1 MVYFFG
7 DTMYLFSYRDIK
19 KMITDKVVVLE
30 SKSLPNSTVYKTRD
44 IDKETYLLP
53 KQYAKKYT
61 L

>member
-1 MVYFFG
+1 MVYFF
-7 DTMYLFSYRDIK
+7 DNNMYLFSYRDIK
-19 KMITDKVVVLE
+19 KLIADKIVVLE

-53 KQYAKKYT
+53 KQYAKKFT